1 MDRWCTSSTTKTG
14 GPGQYDYH
22 TSVFSNPKKKKLI
35 VVPHKRLSYSFNR
48 IFIYN
53 YDGKKCANNLTLL
66 KIIHV
71 LLKKALNRKRNV
83 VRWGKKKFKTKT
95 STFRKNNAS
104 FPCSSCWLWLLKFS
118 IFPWPITWKEDAN
131 Q

>member
-1 MDRWCTSSTTKTG
+1 MDRWCTSSTAKTG

-22 TSVFSNPKKKKLI
+22 TSVSSNPKKKKLMM
-35 VVPHKRLSYSFNR
+35 VPHKRLSYSFNR
-48 IFIYN
+48 ISIYN

-66 KIIHV
+66 KTTHV

-83 VRWGKKKFKTKT
+83 VRWGKKNLQEK
-95 STFRKNNAS
+95 
-104 FPCSSCWLWLLKFS
+104 LLHFAKIMPPS
-118 IFPWPITWKEDAN
+118 PVPRAGSALFPWPITWKEDAN